1 MRRNNKLAGTWFCG
15 NEASDYAKE
24 KGFLDYATLAKAF
37 DAVLN
42 NDIIKNTSDIGYWDI
57 ENGSE
62 EYYED
67 NDGNRYT
74 YDEKEERI
82 EELETKIRE
91 YEDTINEVMERDEDY
106 EENHVY
112 IAMNEN
118 ISRIKEEIEVL
129 EDAHYEEIFQY
140 FIISDNGAE
149 ILKDY
154 TNEIVFYNEAL
165 DMYVWGVTHWG
176 TSWDYVLTDIKL
188 NCGEEAFN

>member
-1 MRRNNKLAGTWFCG
+1 MLLR
-15 NEASDYAKE
+15 
-24 KGFLDYATLAKAF
+24 TLSNTCRSEQKRKIELSKAF

-67 NDGNRYT
+67 NNGNRYT
-74 YDEKEERI
+74 YDETEEAEEQI
-82 EELETKIRE
+82 EEIRE
-91 YEDTINEVMERDEDY
+91 D
-106 EENHVY
+106 
-112 IAMNEN
+112 
-118 ISRIKEEIEVL
+118 IEAL

-154 TNEIVFYNEAL
+154 TDEIVFYNEAL